1 MRTWIFVFMAGLLVV
16 GCRPADPL
24 AQVVFVKADDL
35 TITAKDAKES
45 AELLA
50 ALQALAGKPVNEMS
64 RVKWINRTAM
74 RVVPSLVASALLDRE
89 FRRRGIQ
96 ASDSVREDVLSRY
109 RKQVRQPA
117 ATLDDIAD
125 GLGAQGARFRRQF
138 ARECRLEQYLRDCG
152 TVVPSDE
159 DIEIAEA
166 QLKQVIERNEA
177 ENARAKARGEE
188 AWRRLAA
195 GEAWDA
201 VAAAYSEDKL
211 LYGDDCDYAKEWE
224 TVDPKH
230 FYLQEIADALPG
242 MEVGAFTKPIETDE
256 GLLIVRVAAK
266 EDDARYVCVRIL
278 IRLKVKMEM
287 PERAD
292 LKRNLEKENRAQ
304 AQLDLLAD
312 LRKGVTFE
320 YPLGTNFTYKVLKEP
335 TKAGKSAKSPV
346 GSTETSHTK
355 KRSHGEKRL

>member
-1 MRTWIFVFMAGLLVV
+1 M
-16 GCRPADPL
+16 
-24 AQVVFVKADDL
+24 

-50 ALQALAGKPVNEMS
+50 ALQALAGKPVNEKS

-109 RKQVRQPA
+109 RKQVRQPT
-117 ATLDDIAD
+117 ATLDEIAD

-188 AWRRLAA
+188 AWRRLQA

-201 VAAAYSEDKL
+201 VAAAHSEDK
-211 LYGDDCDYAKEWE
+211 A
-224 TVDPKH
+224 
-230 FYLQEIADALPG
+230 
-242 MEVGAFTKPIETDE
+242 
-256 GLLIVRVAAK
+256 
-266 EDDARYVCVRIL
+266 
-278 IRLKVKMEM
+278 
-287 PERAD
+287 
-292 LKRNLEKENRAQ
+292 
-304 AQLDLLAD
+304 
-312 LRKGVTFE
+312 
-320 YPLGTNFTYKVLKEP
+320 
-335 TKAGKSAKSPV
+335 
-346 GSTETSHTK
+346 
-355 KRSHGEKRL
+355 

>member
-74 RVVPSLVASALLDRE
+74 RVVPSLVASAMLARE

-138 ARECRLEQYLRDCG
+138 ARECRLEQYLELLSAGIRRETG
-152 TVVPSDE
+152 
-159 DIEIAEA
+159 
-166 QLKQVIERNEA
+166 R
-177 ENARAKARGEE
+177 RRG
-188 AWRRLAA
+188 
-195 GEAWDA
+195 
-201 VAAAYSEDKL
+201 
-211 LYGDDCDYAKEWE
+211 
-224 TVDPKH
+224 
-230 FYLQEIADALPG
+230 
-242 MEVGAFTKPIETDE
+242 
-256 GLLIVRVAAK
+256 
-266 EDDARYVCVRIL
+266 
-278 IRLKVKMEM
+278 
-287 PERAD
+287 
-292 LKRNLEKENRAQ
+292 N
-304 AQLDLLAD
+304 
-312 LRKGVTFE
+312 
-320 YPLGTNFTYKVLKEP
+320 
-335 TKAGKSAKSPV
+335 
-346 GSTETSHTK
+346 
-355 KRSHGEKRL
+355 